1 MRAFLLSGWFKALL
15 VLGLLAGAFGVWVL
29 LHPGSFVVQPWRA
42 QETKI
47 SSRYI
52 FGPYPLEED
61 FARLKQRG
69 VTTIIS
75 LLNPDVPYENVLLA
89 QEREHAERLGI
100 KVLNFP
106 MGSILGQK
114 FGEDYEKN
122 SRAAAAAAIGN
133 EGVAYI
139 HCYLGLHRAKN
150 VRQYLGDHID
160 VASYEGGVQHNRTP
174 DQLALERSRNAWRKG
189 EYPRALSE
197 LDNIETPGS
206 SAHMQRGWTYLRMGR
221 NAQARESFERS
232 IRMDPGNIDAHTGQG
247 FAALRLDDLATA
259 EREFSWVIDR
269 DHDHHDATEG
279 LAYVYYRQGL
289 GDKARPLLER
299 VLAKAPTNEDARRML
314 DKLTAAET
322 P

>member
-1 MRAFLLSGWFKALL
+1 MRAFLRSGWFKLLL
-15 VLGLLAGAFGVWVL
+15 VLGLCAGAFGVWVL

-42 QETKI
+42 QETAI

-61 FARLKQRG
+61 FERLKQLG

-89 QEREHAERLGI
+89 QERERAQRYGI

-122 SRAAAAAAIGN
+122 SRAAAAAAI
-133 EGVAYI
+133 ETKGVAYI

-150 VRQYLGDHID
+150 VQEYLDEH
-160 VASYEGGVQHNRTP
+160 VETVTYEGGVQHDRSP
-174 DQLALERSRNAWRKG
+174 DQLALERARKAWRMG

-197 LDNIETPGS
+197 LDNIDTPRF
-206 SAHMQRGWTYLRMGR
+206 SAHVQRGWTYLRMAR
-221 NAQARESFERS
+221 NAQARESFERAIS
-232 IRMDPGNIDAHTGQG
+232 MEPEIVDAHNGLG
-247 FAALRLDDLATA
+247 FAASRLDDLATA
-259 EREFSWVIDR
+259 EREFSWVLEREPDN
-269 DHDHHDATEG
+269 HDATEG
-279 LAYVYYRQGL
+279 LAYVYYWQGRAEL
-289 GDKARPLLER
+289 ARSLLER
-299 VLAKAPTNEDARRML
+299 ALSDNPSNDTARGML
-314 DKLTAAET
+314 DKLTVAET